1 MFTMKKDVN
10 RLYIEKSLGKK
21 KEKELF
27 TLYNKSCG
35 DYKTYY
41 SYLFEL
47 HTYYYND
54 FYSYVL
60 MLPKSFNANDIEILH
75 KCLDFIF
82 ICSSGL

>member
-1 MFTMKKDVN
+1 MKKDVN

-47 HTYYYND
+47 YTYYYND
-54 FYSYVL
+54 FNSFVL
-60 MLPKSFNANDIEILH
+60 MLPNGFTVNDIDVLH
-75 KCLDFIF
+75 KCLDMLFIY
-82 ICSSGL
+82 SSVL